1 MMLSNIKN
9 RLLCKEELIQEG
21 KNLIKSNSFYY
32 TLHVLL
38 RYYFVQSQDFYMMSF
53 LKDVTNT
60 ESEFKVF
67 MVYVEFAIYV
77 YNTYIKDTEEFKNGN
92 KEDIVFILISYVK
105 QLYSNNKDILKP
117 FITSV
122 NENQDEILDK
132 FNKVKSMYNF
142 KKDSLEKFTSINNV
156 IYYLQ
161 KAKEH
166 EEESKRYSNM
176 ALDILKELKDQF
188 KNNIFNKDLLKEF

>member
-1 MMLSNIKN
+1 
-9 RLLCKEELIQEG
+9 
-21 KNLIKSNSFYY
+21 
-32 TLHVLL
+32 
-38 RYYFVQSQDFYMMSF
+38 MSF